1 MFNSPIIDFSI
12 SLIFLFLLFS
22 LLVSWIMEFI
32 ASRFNR
38 KGRHLKK
45 MLYALLGGDDTINW
59 TSRLY
64 NHPLIES
71 LSVKYNRITSYIPE
85 DTFAEVIDDLIVEM
99 GRDYT
104 IKQDPDTGE
113 YVYKEEKGKY
123 DQDLKK
129 GLTNMPDSDLKRTL
143 QMFYDQSGENFE
155 GFTQAVKNWYKEYM
169 ARVNHTYGRK
179 LRKPLIIIG
188 CIIALSFNV
197 DFFHITNRLWVD
209 ANLRESIVVA
219 AESFHD
225 KYEDINSLELSKKFF
240 KDYDNSL
247 DLPIGWG
254 EEVKKAE
261 IGEEAYYEKNMFQR
275 GGMIIS
281 YYLHADSCWWLIL
294 IKLMGFLTSGF
305 IVAFGA
311 PFWFDLL
318 KKAVSFKKI
327 VKSKS

>member
-1 MFNSPIIDFSI
+1 MFNSPILDFSI

-45 MLYALLGGDDTINW
+45 MLYALLGGDETINW

-85 DTFAEVIDDLIVEM
+85 DTFAEVINDLIVEE
-99 GRDYT
+99 GREYT
-104 IKQDPDTGE
+104 IKQDPDTRE

-123 DQDLKK
+123 DEDLKK
-129 GLTNMPDSDLKRTL
+129 GLINMHDSDLKRTL
-143 QMFYDQSGENFE
+143 QMFYDQSGEE
-155 GFTQAVKNWYKEYM
+155 IGEFTLSVKNWYKDYM
-169 ARVNHTYGRK
+169 DRVNHTYGRK
-179 LRKPLIIIG
+179 IRKPLIIIG
-188 CIIALSFNV
+188 CTIALFFNV

-225 KYEDINSLELSKKFF
+225 KYADINSLELSKKFF
-240 KDYDNSL
+240 KDYENSL

-254 EEVKKAE
+254 EEVKKTGVVE
-261 IGEEAYYEKNMFQR
+261 QGYYEKNMFQR

-281 YYLHADSCWWLIL
+281 YYLHADSSWWLIL
-294 IKLMGFLTSGF
+294 IKLMGFLASGF